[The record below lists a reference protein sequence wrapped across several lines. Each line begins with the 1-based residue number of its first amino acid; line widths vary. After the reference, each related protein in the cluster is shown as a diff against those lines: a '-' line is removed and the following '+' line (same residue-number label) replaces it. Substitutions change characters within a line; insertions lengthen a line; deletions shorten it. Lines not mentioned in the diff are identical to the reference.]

1 MAGDLKA
8 KYGTQGTLTFT
19 TFNSLAGSSGFTAGA
34 SSLAVDNTTALAL
47 DYLLASKITW
57 SATAPAAGT
66 YQLDLSVYSNL
77 NDTPDYPLD
86 GSGNA
91 LGTDIAR
98 TFAQDKDKFNSVNLL
113 KSLQLHTTANKV
125 YTMSA
130 ASIKAALGMPE
141 VMPKF
146 WGLFA
151 THGVTTASSTPAAT
165 GNTFWYMPVLQQYT

>member
-8 KYGTQGTLTFT
+8 KYGTQGTLTYT
-19 TFNSLAGSSGFTAGA
+19 SFNSLAGSSGFTAGA
-34 SSLAVDNTTALAL
+34 VSLAVSNTTDLAL
-47 DYLLASKITW
+47 DYLLACKITW
-57 SATAPAAGT
+57 SSTAPAAGT

-91 LGTDIAR
+91 LGTDVAR
-98 TFAQDKDKFNSVNLL
+98 TFAQDKDKFNAVVLV
-113 KSLQLHTTANKV
+113 KSLQLHTTASKV

-130 ASIKAALGMPE
+130 VGIRMAFGGEI
-141 VMPKF
+141 MPKN
-146 WGLFA
+146 WGVFS
-151 THGVTTASSTPAAT
+151 THGVTTASSTPAAS